1 MAGVIRTSSRRT
13 ALLGLLATA
22 LAVAA
27 IAPGCGEKEEPESS
41 GPPPTA
47 DTGTTGFDIIG
58 MWEGRLTQK
67 GIKPFKM
74 SATIGSLDDPKLNT
88 VHYTGIDCD
97 GSWTYL
103 GKRGGGVSIPRGHRR
118 ERGQGRLQGQGHRDA
133 DPDRGRAPGVRVR
146 GRGRDGPRRSRKNRL
161 TPRCSRWQP
170 ASRRSS
176 PRPPRPPQRRTR
188 CRRRTRSRAPAPPAS
203 CRPAR
208 PEPPPIAGTP
218 PTTGSRPCASKAAR
232 DAATGTSRSSCAA
245 PPTRSAPRPR
255 SARRSRSA
263 SGSMP
268 ASGSR
273 SRRAAA
279 PGAIPRCRSPSTS
292 RRSSPP
298 LPPPSGSRSSPWR
311 SPVPGTSMR
320 LERLGVEVTDDVAAN
335 AATVALYWD
344 ADRARLAAA
353 GFDST
358 TLVADVAAA
367 DRADRAAELRAAA
380 APGRSALPTGRET
393 YRVMED
399 YTTEMKQLAEQHPD
413 LVRPVV
419 IGTTV
424 EGRAI
429 EGLEIAAGVN
439 SPDGRPAYLQV
450 GLIHAREWPSGE
462 LPMEFAHDLV
472 AGFGSDPR
480 ITSMLERVRV
490 FIVPVLNVD
499 GFIASRSFGASPLD
513 DDLSATEEQAAADE
527 AAYKRKNCRPTVPG
541 SEALPCPLRSQSGVD
556 LNRNFGAYWGG
567 VGSSG
572 DVASIAYR
580 GSGPFSEPESQA
592 LHAFS
597 SRLQPTVVV
606 VNHTFTDHRGVAAPA
621 GVRRRRRGD
630 RGRGGDEAA
639 GRRDGRSE
647 RLGIAPRARD
657 RRDHRGL
664 RGLELLRAG
673 LLRLH
678 VRDPRGEL
686 PRQLRR
692 IGRRRVRRRRG
703 APRPRRP
710 RGLPARRRARGGGR
724 RPFGDRG
731 QRARPGRRCGCER
744 RSRPRRASPG

>member
-1 MAGVIRTSSRRT
+1 MLALAAGLA
-13 ALLGLLATA
+13 ALLAPAPAAAAPPDQLHTADAVARTCAARELPAGAAGAATDAWTAPDDGLATVR
-22 LAVAA
+22 L
-27 IAPGCGEKEEPESS
+27 
-41 GPPPTA
+41 
-47 DTGTTGFDIIG
+47 
-58 MWEGRLTQK
+58 EG
-67 GIKPFKM
+67 
-74 SATIGSLDDPKLNT
+74 
-88 VHYTGIDCD
+88 
-97 GSWTYL
+97 
-103 GKRGGGVSIPRGHRR
+103 
-118 ERGQGRLQGQGHRDA
+118 
-133 DPDRGRAPGVRVR
+133 
-146 GRGRDGPRRSRKNRL
+146 GPRRGDWDLAVFERGAPDALGASTSFGSAEQVSAWVDAGERL
-161 TPRCSRWQP
+161 EIQ
-170 ASRRSS
+170 A
-176 PRPPRPPQRRTR
+176 
-188 CRRRTRSRAPAPPAS
+188 CRRAGGDSSVPLAIDFTPV
-203 CRPAR
+203 
-208 PEPPPIAGTP
+208 EPPG
-218 PTTGSRPCASKAAR
+218 
-232 DAATGTSRSSCAA
+232 
-245 PPTRSAPRPR
+245 
-255 SARRSRSA
+255 
-263 SGSMP
+263 
-268 ASGSR
+268 
-273 SRRAAA
+273 
-279 PGAIPRCRSPSTS
+279 
-292 RRSSPP
+292 
-298 LPPPSGSRSSPWR
+298 PSGERISLES
-311 SPVPGTSMR
+311 VALTGPGDLMR

-335 AATVALYWD
+335 AATVALYSD

-499 GFIASRSFGASPLD
+499 GFVASRSFGASPLD
-513 DDLSATEEQAAADE
+513 DDLSATEGQAAGDE

-572 DVASIAYR
+572 EVSSIAYR

-606 VNHTFTDHRGVAAPA
+606 VNHTFTDNGEWLRQPGFDDVVAVTEDEAATKQLGDAMAAASGWGSHRALAIGEITGASEDWNYFAQGSYGYTSEIRGANFHGNYAGSVVGEYVGDAAHLGL
-621 GVRRRRRGD
+621 GVREAYLLAGERAGAAADHSVIEGSAPPGATLRLRKTFSTPTSQPGLSVPEVLETTLEVGSGGAYEWHVNPSNRPDVREGRKRRPKPEAWTMTCELGGVVAGTVSVAVD
-630 RGRGGDEAA
+630 RGRRVSVGFDAGCTPTPHCGTAVATIVGSGEVRGSGGRDVILGSPQRDAVDAGSGRDLVCGGA
-639 GRRDGRSE
+639 GRDRLDGGGGPDRC
-647 RLGIAPRARD
+647 RGGPGRD
-657 RRDHRGL
+657 R
-664 RGLELLRAG
+664 E
-673 LLRLH
+673 
-678 VRDPRGEL
+678 VS
-686 PRQLRR
+686 
-692 IGRRRVRRRRG
+692 
-703 APRPRRP
+703 
-710 RGLPARRRARGGGR
+710 
-724 RPFGDRG
+724 
-731 QRARPGRRCGCER
+731 C
-744 RSRPRRASPG
+744 